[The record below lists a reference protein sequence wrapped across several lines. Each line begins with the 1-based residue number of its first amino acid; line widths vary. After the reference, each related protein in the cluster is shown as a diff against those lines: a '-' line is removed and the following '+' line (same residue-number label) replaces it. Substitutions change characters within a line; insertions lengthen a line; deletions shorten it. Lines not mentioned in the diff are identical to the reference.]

1 MGLGVS
7 AASEPA
13 SQVGVSCRGE
23 ILESYYGT
31 LRNKIGDYSG
41 FSIDDVGFRFSEL
54 QLKVETKRRR
64 PRSSSSSSRRSGSSS
79 RHSRRSGGSSSSSS
93 SGSSSSRSSSR
104 SRSGSG
110 SVPA

>member
-1 MGLGVS
+1 MS

-31 LRNKIGDYSG
+31 LRKKIGDYSG

-64 PRSSSSSSRRSGSSS
+64 PRSSSRRSGSSS

>member
-54 QLKVETKRRR
+54 QLKVETKRLR
-64 PRSSSSSSRRSGSSS
+64 PRSSSSRRSGSSS